1 MILAI
6 VFGVFGIFAFC
17 ASAVAVLAMNAPV
30 ADYDEVDE
38 LRRILAY
45 SAHLRDQQDAAFRE
59 FLDLHGTKAGSDAAD
74 ELMSVI
80 YDGEDYATAME
91 RVIEQ

>member
-1 MILAI
+1 MLLAI
-6 VFGVFGIFAFC
+6 TFGVVGVLAFT
-17 ASAVAVLAMNAPV
+17 ASAIGFLAMNAPV
-30 ADYDEVDE
+30 ADYDEVDD

-59 FLDLHGTKAGSDAAD
+59 FLDLHGTLAGSDAAD

-91 RVIEQ
+91 RVIE